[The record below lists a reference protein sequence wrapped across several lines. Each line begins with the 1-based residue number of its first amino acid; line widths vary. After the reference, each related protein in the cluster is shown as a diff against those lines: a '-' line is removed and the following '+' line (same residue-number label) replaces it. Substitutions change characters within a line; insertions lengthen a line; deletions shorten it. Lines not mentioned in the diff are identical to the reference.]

1 MTAFAPR
8 IPDLNPQRHTN
19 PPHHMNTTAGD
30 LTIPECLM
38 DHPSLDCTEKLM
50 LAYIAEHP
58 GCSDHQLSEVTH
70 LGLATIQAHIHDL
83 CRREHLHQSTIGG
96 ARKLTVVALELDRAQ
111 TDLTRPDLTFE
122 SAGDTLLALF
132 ELGQIRLGSTEF
144 DGVILKRLGL
154 SSLGCALLLESSML
168 RTIHHRR
175 AEASGQ
181 VPTPPAGAVEN
192 LRPARPASEDA
203 GSSSVGAEST
213 DGASWTWYQADRH
226 PAVAQLAAVLEA
238 QAREQNTQALS
249 PADAQILKV
258 ARSWLEQDEWD
269 EALCVL
275 DKIHHSARLQPSVL
289 ALATQVA
296 GAAPE
301 VDYARLLSMISIQLA
316 PDRVE
321 GWLAAAT
328 AARHAPSAG
337 VNCELITLFKAAQ
350 RHPTEWRISYRLAC
364 CFCRMGDLAGTRDF
378 LAIAEAQG
386 GAHDIEVMLWE
397 DPDLEAYRQDLL
409 KHEPK

>member
-1 MTAFAPR
+1 MKHTS
-8 IPDLNPQRHTN
+8 NP
-19 PPHHMNTTAGD
+19 
-30 LTIPECLM
+30 LTIPSYLM
-38 DHPSLDCTEKLM
+38 DSPSLDCTERLM

-70 LGLATIQAHIHDL
+70 LGLATIHAHIHDL
-83 CRREHLHQSTIGG
+83 CHREHLHQATIGG

-154 SSLGCALLLESSML
+154 SSLGCALLLESAML
-168 RTIHHRR
+168 RKIQHQR
-175 AEASGQ
+175 AEASVR
-181 VPTPPAGAVEN
+181 VPTPSAGSVEN
-192 LRPARPASEDA
+192 LLPALCAPADPD
-203 GSSSVGAEST
+203 SSPVVGEST

-226 PAVAQLAAVLEA
+226 PAVAQLAAFREA
-238 QAREQNTQALS
+238 LAREQSTQALS
-249 PADAQILKV
+249 PADAQILEV
-258 ARSWLEQDEWD
+258 ARRWLDHDEWD
-269 EALCVL
+269 EALCAL
-275 DKIHHSARLQPSVL
+275 DKIHHSSRLQPSVL

-301 VDYARLLSMISIQLA
+301 VDYARLLSMLSILLA
-316 PDRVE
+316 PDRVD

-378 LAIAEAQG
+378 LATAEAQG

-397 DPDLEAYRQDLL
+397 DPDLEAYRHEIL
-409 KHEPK
+409 KDEPK